1 MWIPNH
7 ARLAP
12 LSRLSAWFSRSAA
25 DPSTLVNAAPLC
37 FTLGGEHHV
46 HTRDAIRL
54 GQVSGARQAS
64 LRARAFDPLLILW
77 IALAAVL
84 LFLVVNP
91 LFRLVQTSLED
102 PDTGAFTLM
111 NYVAAYSKPRYLIA
125 MWNSIRLGASVTCL
139 CLLFAVPIAWAVSR
153 TNMPAK
159 GLVRTLVLGAFITPP
174 YLGAIGWILLAG
186 PNSGWLNRIWMGLT
200 GASHGLFDIYTFSG
214 LTFII
219 GIYSFPYI
227 FIFTAA
233 ALEVVSSE
241 MEDAANI
248 LGAGLIR
255 TTLRITLPLVMPAIL
270 GGAIITF
277 LEAIALFGSPAL
289 IAIPARFNVVTT
301 QLLQF
306 FSQPIRAEV
315 AAAYAVPLL
324 LITVALFV
332 VQRKLISRRGF
343 VSLTGKGGERRLMD
357 LGRWRFAILG
367 YSLFVLSLS
376 VLLPYIVLMQ
386 AALAKAW
393 GRGFAW
399 DNLTLNN
406 FAYILFQHET
416 AGQSV
421 INSFTY
427 AAAAAFISI
436 TLGLSIAYIVSR
448 RLLPYAGVL
457 SFVAM
462 APFVVPGIVLAI
474 AFYAAY
480 APPPFSLY
488 GTATILILAFATRFL
503 PIGYANADAAI
514 RAINPEMEEAVRILG
529 GGRLLAIR
537 KVMAPLMKR
546 GLVGAWLLVFIPA
559 TRELS
564 TAMFLYGPKTRT
576 MSVMLMDMSEEGNFE
591 HLAALGF
598 LLLLATL
605 AIVGIASALLGRDF
619 MLRRERQ

>member
-1 MWIPNH
+1 MN
-7 ARLAP
+7 
-12 LSRLSAWFSRSAA
+12 
-25 DPSTLVNAAPLC
+25 
-37 FTLGGEHHV
+37 
-46 HTRDAIRL
+46 
-54 GQVSGARQAS
+54 GANPG
-64 LRARAFDPLLILW
+64 LRARAFDPLIFLW
-77 IALAAVL
+77 ILLAAILV
-84 LFLVVNP
+84 FLVVNP
-91 LFRLVQTSLED
+91 LFQLVNTSLQEV
-102 PDTGAFTLM
+102 DTGNFTLM
-111 NYVAAYSKPRYLIA
+111 NYVTAYSRPRYLTA
-125 MWNSIRLGASVTCL
+125 MWNSVRLGFTLTAICL
-139 CLLFAVPIAWAVSR
+139 AFAVPMAWAVSR
-153 TNMPAK
+153 TDMPCK
-159 GLVRTLVLGAFITPP
+159 GLIRLLVLGAFITPP

-186 PNSGWLNRIWMGLT
+186 PNSGWLNRVWMGLT
-200 GASHGLFDIYTFSG
+200 GAEEGLFNIYSFEG
-214 LTFII
+214 LAFNIAV
-219 GIYSFPYI
+219 YSFPYI
-227 FIFTAA
+227 FIFTSA
-233 ALEVVSSE
+233 ALDVVSSE

-248 LGAGLIR
+248 LGAGVMR
-255 TTLRITLPLVMPAIL
+255 TTLRITLPMVAPAIM

-324 LITVALFV
+324 LITVVLFGL
-332 VQRKLISRRGF
+332 QRWLVRRRGY
-343 VSLTGKGGERRLMD
+343 VALTGKGGERRIME
-357 LGRWRFAILG
+357 LGPWRYVMLG

-376 VLLPYIVLMQ
+376 VLLPYIVLSQ

-393 GRGFAW
+393 GRGFSW
-399 DNLTLNN
+399 DNLTFHN
-406 FAYILFQHET
+406 FHYLLFQHET
-416 AGQSV
+416 AAQSV

-427 AAAAAFISI
+427 AAAAACIAI

-448 RLLPYAGVL
+448 KLLPYAGIL
-457 SFVAM
+457 SFLAM

-480 APPPFSLY
+480 APPPFTLY

-503 PIGYANADAAI
+503 PIGFANADAAI
-514 RAINPEMEEAVRILG
+514 RSINPEMEEAVRILG
-529 GGRLLAIR
+529 GGRLVAIR

-546 GLVGAWLLVFIPA
+546 SLIGAWLLVFIPA

-564 TAMFLYGPKTRT
+564 SALFLYGPKTRT

-598 LLLLATL
+598 LLLAATL
-605 AIVGIASALLGRDF
+605 VIVGLASMLLGRDF

>member
-1 MWIPNH
+1 MSPSTSSL
-7 ARLAP
+7 R
-12 LSRLSAWFSRSAA
+12 SRS
-25 DPSTLVNAAPLC
+25 
-37 FTLGGEHHV
+37 
-46 HTRDAIRL
+46 
-54 GQVSGARQAS
+54 
-64 LRARAFDPLLILW
+64 FDPLIFLW
-77 IALAAVL
+77 IVLAAVL
-84 LFLVVNP
+84 VFLVVNP
-91 LFRLVQTSLED
+91 LFQLVNTSLQD
-102 PDTGAFTLM
+102 TDTGAFTLM
-111 NYVAAYSKPRYLIA
+111 NYVTAYSRPRYLVA
-125 MWNSIRLGASVTCL
+125 MWNSIRLGFTVTVL
-139 CLLFAVPIAWAVSR
+139 CLAFAVPMAWAVSR
-153 TNMPAK
+153 TDMPCK
-159 GLVRTLVLGAFITPP
+159 GLVRMLVLGAFITPP

-200 GASHGLFDIYTFSG
+200 GAEHGLFDIYTFEG
-214 LTFII
+214 LAFNIAV
-219 GIYSFPYI
+219 YSFPYI
-227 FIFTAA
+227 FIFTSA
-233 ALEVVSSE
+233 ALDLVSSE

-248 LGAGLIR
+248 LGAGVLR
-255 TTLRITLPLVMPAIL
+255 TTLRITLPMVLPAIL

-324 LITVALFV
+324 LITVVLFGL
-332 VQRKLISRRGF
+332 QRWLVRRRGF
-343 VSLTGKGGERRLMD
+343 VALTGKGGERRIME
-357 LGRWRFAILG
+357 LGPWRFVMLG

-376 VLLPYIVLMQ
+376 VLLPYIVLSQ

-393 GRGFAW
+393 GRGFDW
-399 DNLTLNN
+399 DNLTLHN
-406 FAYILFQHET
+406 FTYLLFQHET

-427 AAAAAFISI
+427 AAAAACIAI

-448 RLLPYAGVL
+448 RLLPYAGIL
-457 SFVAM
+457 SFLAM

-480 APPPFSLY
+480 APPPFTLY

-503 PIGYANADAAI
+503 PIGYVNADAAI
-514 RAINPEMEEAVRILG
+514 RSINPEMEEAVRILG
-529 GGRLLAIR
+529 GGRLVAIR

-546 GLVGAWLLVFIPA
+546 SLIGAWLLVFIPA

-564 TAMFLYGPKTRT
+564 SALFLYGPKTRT

-598 LLLLATL
+598 LLLAATL
-605 AIVGIASALLGRDF
+605 VIVGLASALLGRDF

>member
-1 MWIPNH
+1 MT
-7 ARLAP
+7 ASTSSLR
-12 LSRLSAWFSRSAA
+12 SRS
-25 DPSTLVNAAPLC
+25 
-37 FTLGGEHHV
+37 
-46 HTRDAIRL
+46 
-54 GQVSGARQAS
+54 
-64 LRARAFDPLLILW
+64 FDPLILLW
-77 IALAAVL
+77 ILLAAALV
-84 LFLVVNP
+84 FLVVNP
-91 LFRLVQTSLED
+91 LYQLIQTSLQEA
-102 PDTGAFTLM
+102 DTGVFTLQ
-111 NYVAAYSKPRYLIA
+111 NYVAAYSRPRYLTA
-125 MWNSIRLGASVTCL
+125 MWNSIRLGFSVTAL
-139 CLLFAVPIAWAVSR
+139 CLLFAVPMAWAVSR
-153 TNMPAK
+153 TDMPCK
-159 GLVRTLVLGAFITPP
+159 GLVRMLVLGAFITPP

-186 PNSGWLNRIWMGLT
+186 PNAGWLNRIWMGLT
-200 GASHGLFDIYTFSG
+200 GADHGLFDIYTFEG
-214 LTFII
+214 LAFNIAV
-219 GIYSFPYI
+219 YSFPYI
-227 FIFTAA
+227 FIFTSA
-233 ALEVVSSE
+233 ALDMVSSE

-248 LGAGLIR
+248 LGAGIVR
-255 TTLRITLPLVMPAIL
+255 TTMRVTLPMVLPAIM

-324 LITVALFV
+324 LITVVLFGL
-332 VQRKLISRRGF
+332 QRWLVRRRGF
-343 VSLTGKGGERRLMD
+343 VALTGKGGERRIME
-357 LGRWRFAILG
+357 LGPWRWVMLG

-376 VLLPYIVLMQ
+376 VLLPYIVLSQ

-393 GRGFAW
+393 GRGFSW
-399 DNLTLNN
+399 DNLTLHN
-406 FAYILFQHET
+406 FNYLLFQHET
-416 AGQSV
+416 AAKSV

-427 AAAAAFISI
+427 AAAAACIAI

-448 RLLPYAGVL
+448 RLLPFAGIL
-457 SFVAM
+457 SFLAM

-480 APPPFSLY
+480 APPPFTLY

-503 PIGYANADAAI
+503 PIGYVNADAAI
-514 RAINPEMEEAVRILG
+514 RSINPEMEEAVRILG

-546 GLVGAWLLVFIPA
+546 SLIGAWLLVFIPA

-564 TAMFLYGPKTRT
+564 SALFLYGPKTRT

-598 LLLLATL
+598 LLLAATL
-605 AIVGIASALLGRDF
+605 VIVGLASVLLGRDF

>member
-1 MWIPNH
+1 M
-7 ARLAP
+7 
-12 LSRLSAWFSRSAA
+12 
-25 DPSTLVNAAPLC
+25 
-37 FTLGGEHHV
+37 
-46 HTRDAIRL
+46 
-54 GQVSGARQAS
+54 SGAS
-64 LRARAFDPLLILW
+64 LRSRSFDPLLILW
-77 IALAAVL
+77 IVLAAILV
-84 LFLVVNP
+84 FLVVNP
-91 LFRLVQTSLED
+91 LFQLVKSSLEEV
-102 PDTGAFTLM
+102 DTGAFTLM
-111 NYVAAYSKPRYLIA
+111 NYVTAYSKPRYLTA
-125 MWNSIRLGASVTCL
+125 LWNSLRLGFSVTCL
-139 CLLFAVPIAWAVSR
+139 CLIFALPLAWGISR

-200 GASHGLFDIYTFSG
+200 GATEGILDIYTFSG

-219 GIYSFPYI
+219 AIYSFPFI
-227 FIFTAA
+227 FIFTSA
-233 ALEVVSSE
+233 ALDVVSSE

-248 LGAGLIR
+248 LGAGIAR
-255 TTLRITLPLVMPAIL
+255 TTFRITLPLVMPAIL

-306 FSQPIRAEV
+306 FSNPIRSEV

-324 LITVALFV
+324 LITVVLFG
-332 VQRKLISRRGF
+332 VQRWLVRRRGF
-343 VSLTGKGGERRLMD
+343 VSMTGKGGERRIMD
-357 LGRWRFAILG
+357 LGPWRFVMLG
-367 YSLFVLSLS
+367 YALFVLSLA

-393 GRGFAW
+393 GRGFGV
-399 DNLTLNN
+399 DNVTLKN
-406 FAYILFQHET
+406 FHYILFEHET
-416 AGQSV
+416 AAQSV

-427 AAAAAFISI
+427 AAAAAFIAI

-457 SFVAM
+457 SFLAM

-480 APPPFSLY
+480 APPPLALY
-488 GTATILILAFATRFL
+488 GTATILILAFSTRFL
-503 PIGYANADAAI
+503 PIGFANADAAI

-546 GLVGAWLLVFIPA
+546 SLIGAWLLVFIPA

-564 TAMFLYGPKTRT
+564 TAMVLYGPKTRT

-598 LLLLATL
+598 LLLIATL
-605 AIVGIASALLGRDF
+605 AIVGLASVLLGRDF

>member
-1 MWIPNH
+1 MSGLTPAN
-7 ARLAP
+7 ARPAIAP
-12 LSRLSAWFSRSAA
+12 
-25 DPSTLVNAAPLC
+25 PVAP
-37 FTLGGEHHV
+37 TP
-46 HTRDAIRL
+46 
-54 GQVSGARQAS
+54 AS
-64 LRARAFDPLLILW
+64 LRARSFDPLIFLW
-77 IALAAVL
+77 IALAAILV
-84 LFLVVNP
+84 FLVVNP
-91 LFRLVQTSLED
+91 LFRLVQSSLEEV
-102 PDTGAFTLM
+102 DTGAFTLM
-111 NYVAAYSKPRYLIA
+111 NYVTAYSRPRYLTA
-125 MWNSIRLGASVTCL
+125 MGNSIRLGFGVTAL
-139 CLLFAVPIAWAVSR
+139 CLILAVPIAWAVSR

-186 PNSGWLNRIWMGLT
+186 PNSGWLNRIWTGLT
-200 GASHGLFDIYTFSG
+200 GAAQGPLDIYTFSG

-219 GIYSFPYI
+219 AIYSFPYI
-227 FIFTAA
+227 FIFTGA
-233 ALEVVSSE
+233 ALDVVSSE

-248 LGAGLIR
+248 LGAGTIR

-306 FSQPIRAEV
+306 FSQPIRSEV

-324 LITVALFV
+324 LITIALFG
-332 VQRKLISRRGF
+332 VQRWLVHRRGF
-343 VSLTGKGGERRLMD
+343 VAMTGKGGERRIMD
-357 LGRWRFAILG
+357 LGPWRWAMLA
-367 YSLFVLSLS
+367 YALFVLTLA

-393 GRGFAW
+393 GRGFSL
-399 DNLTLNN
+399 DNLTLGN
-406 FAYILFQHET
+406 FGYILFRHET
-416 AGQSV
+416 AAQSV

-427 AAAAAFISI
+427 AAAAAFVAI

-480 APPPFSLY
+480 APPPFALY
-488 GTATILILAFATRFL
+488 GTATILILAFSTRFL

-546 GLVGAWLLVFIPA
+546 SLIGAWLLVFIPA

-591 HLAALGF
+591 HLSALGF
-598 LLLLATL
+598 LLLIATL
-605 AIVGIASALLGRDF
+605 AIVGLASVLLGRDF

>member
-1 MWIPNH
+1 MSSSSDPAVSTTRLQAIP
-7 ARLAP
+7 RT
-12 LSRLSAWFSRSAA
+12 RI
-25 DPSTLVNAAPLC
+25 
-37 FTLGGEHHV
+37 GGR
-46 HTRDAIRL
+46 TW
-54 GQVSGARQAS
+54 G
-64 LRARAFDPLLILW
+64 FDPLLLLW
-77 IALAAVL
+77 LLLAAAL

-102 PDTGAFTLM
+102 ATTGGFTLM
-111 NYVAAYSKPRYLIA
+111 NYVAAYSRPRYITA
-125 MWNSIRLGASVTCL
+125 MLNSLRLGATVTVL
-139 CLLFAVPIAWAVSR
+139 CLAFALPMAWAVAR
-153 TNMPAK
+153 TDMPCK
-159 GLVRTLVLGAFITPP
+159 GLVRMLVLGAFVTPP

-186 PNSGWLNRIWMGLT
+186 PNAGWLNRAWMAMT
-200 GASHGLFDIYTFSG
+200 GAQEGLFNIYSFEG
-214 LTFII
+214 LAFNIA
-219 GIYSFPYI
+219 IYSFPYL
-227 FIFTAA
+227 FIFTSA
-233 ALEVVSSE
+233 ALELVSSE

-248 LGAGLIR
+248 LGAGVIR
-255 TTLRITLPLVMPAIL
+255 TTMRITLPMVLPAIL
-270 GGAIITF
+270 GGAIVTF

-324 LITVALFV
+324 LITVVMALL
-332 VQRKLISRRGF
+332 QRWLISRRGY
-343 VSLTGKGGERRLMD
+343 VALTGKGGERRVME
-357 LGRWRFAILG
+357 LGAWRWVMLG
-367 YSLFVLSLS
+367 YSLVILSLS
-376 VLLPYIVLMQ
+376 VLLPYLVLAQ
-386 AALAKAW
+386 AALSKAW
-393 GRGFAW
+393 GRGFSL
-399 DNLTLNN
+399 DNLTLHN
-406 FAYILFQHET
+406 FQYLLFQHET

-427 AAAAAFISI
+427 AAAAACIAI

-448 RLLPYAGVL
+448 RLLPFAGVL

-514 RAINPEMEEAVRILG
+514 RSINPEMEEAVRILG
-529 GGRLLAIR
+529 GGRLVAIR
-537 KVMAPLMKR
+537 RVLAPLMKR
-546 GLVGAWLLVFIPA
+546 SLLGAWLLVFIPA

-564 TAMFLYGPKTRT
+564 SAMFLYGPKTRT

-591 HLAALGF
+591 SLAALGF
-598 LLLLATL
+598 LLLLATMV
-605 AIVGIASALLGRDF
+605 IVGGATALLGRDF
-619 MLRRERQ
+619 MLRRERS

>member
-1 MWIPNH
+1 M
-7 ARLAP
+7 
-12 LSRLSAWFSRSAA
+12 SASS
-25 DPSTLVNAAPLC
+25 S
-37 FTLGGEHHV
+37 
-46 HTRDAIRL
+46 
-54 GQVSGARQAS
+54 S
-64 LRARAFDPLLILW
+64 LRARSFDPLILLW
-77 IALAAVL
+77 VLLAGAL

-91 LFRLVQTSLED
+91 LYQLIHTSLQDGESGD
-102 PDTGAFTLM
+102 FTLM
-111 NYVAAYSKPRYLIA
+111 NYVAAYSRPRYLVA
-125 MWNSIRLGASVTCL
+125 MWNSIRLGFTVTAL
-139 CLLFAVPIAWAVSR
+139 CLVFAVPMAWAVSR
-153 TNMPAK
+153 TDMPYK
-159 GLVRTLVLGAFITPP
+159 GLVRVLVLGAFITPP
-174 YLGAIGWILLAG
+174 YLGAIGWILLTG

-200 GASHGLFDIYTFSG
+200 GAQEGLFDIYTFSG
-214 LTFII
+214 LAFNIAV
-219 GIYSFPYI
+219 YSFPYI
-227 FIFTAA
+227 FIFTSA
-233 ALEVVSSE
+233 ALELVSSE

-248 LGAGLIR
+248 LGAGVLR
-255 TTLRITLPLVMPAIL
+255 TTLRVTLPMVLPAIL

-324 LITVALFV
+324 LITIILFGL
-332 VQRKLISRRGF
+332 QRWLVRRRGF
-343 VSLTGKGGERRLMD
+343 VALTGKGGERRVMEI
-357 LGRWRFAILG
+357 GPWRYVMLG

-376 VLLPYIVLMQ
+376 VLLPYIVLSQ

-393 GRGFAW
+393 GRGFSW
-399 DNLTLNN
+399 DNVTLHN
-406 FAYILFQHET
+406 FAYLLFQHET

-427 AAAAAFISI
+427 AAAAACIAI
-436 TLGLSIAYIVSR
+436 VLGLSIAYIVSR
-448 RLLPYAGVL
+448 RLLPFAGVL
-457 SFVAM
+457 SFLAM

-480 APPPFSLY
+480 APPPFRLY

-503 PIGYANADAAI
+503 PIGYVNADAAI
-514 RAINPEMEEAVRILG
+514 RSINPEMEEAVRILG

-546 GLVGAWLLVFIPA
+546 SLIGAWLLVFIPA

-564 TAMFLYGPKTRT
+564 SALFLYGPKTRT

-598 LLLLATL
+598 LLLAATL
-605 AIVGIASALLGRDF
+605 AIVGLASALLGRDF

>member
-1 MWIPNH
+1 M
-7 ARLAP
+7 
-12 LSRLSAWFSRSAA
+12 
-25 DPSTLVNAAPLC
+25 
-37 FTLGGEHHV
+37 
-46 HTRDAIRL
+46 
-54 GQVSGARQAS
+54 SGAS
-64 LRARAFDPLLILW
+64 LRSRSFDPLLILW
-77 IALAAVL
+77 IVLAAILV
-84 LFLVVNP
+84 FLVVNP
-91 LFRLVQTSLED
+91 LFQLVKSSLEEV
-102 PDTGAFTLM
+102 DTGAFTLM
-111 NYVAAYSKPRYLIA
+111 NYVTAYSKPRYLTA
-125 MWNSIRLGASVTCL
+125 LWNSLRLGFSVTCL
-139 CLLFAVPIAWAVSR
+139 CLIFALPLAWGISR

-200 GASHGLFDIYTFSG
+200 GATEGILDIYTFSG

-219 GIYSFPYI
+219 AIYSFPFI
-227 FIFTAA
+227 FIFTSA
-233 ALEVVSSE
+233 ALDVVSSE

-248 LGAGLIR
+248 LGAGIAR
-255 TTLRITLPLVMPAIL
+255 TTFRITLPLVMPAIL

-306 FSQPIRAEV
+306 FSNPIRSEV

-324 LITVALFV
+324 LITVVLFG
-332 VQRKLISRRGF
+332 VQRWLVRRRGF
-343 VSLTGKGGERRLMD
+343 VSMTGKGGERRIMD
-357 LGRWRFAILG
+357 LGPWRFVMLG
-367 YSLFVLSLS
+367 YALFVLSLA

-393 GRGFAW
+393 GRGFGA
-399 DNLTLNN
+399 DNVTLKN
-406 FAYILFQHET
+406 FHYILFEHET
-416 AGQSV
+416 AAQSV

-427 AAAAAFISI
+427 AAAAAFIAI

-457 SFVAM
+457 SFLAM

-480 APPPFSLY
+480 APPPLALY
-488 GTATILILAFATRFL
+488 GTATILILAFSTRFL
-503 PIGYANADAAI
+503 PIGFANADAAI

-546 GLVGAWLLVFIPA
+546 SLIGAWLLVFIPA

-598 LLLLATL
+598 LLLIATL
-605 AIVGIASALLGRDF
+605 AIVGLASVLLGRDF